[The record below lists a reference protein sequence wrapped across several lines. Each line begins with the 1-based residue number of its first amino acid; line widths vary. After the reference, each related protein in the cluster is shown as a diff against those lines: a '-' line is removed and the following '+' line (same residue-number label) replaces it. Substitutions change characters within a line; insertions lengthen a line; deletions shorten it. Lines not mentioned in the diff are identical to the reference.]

1 MKSKLRF
8 LVLLMPI
15 LVCMAHAQTPASKSP
30 ATRRMPQ
37 KLTVP
42 EPVAHLIRPL
52 LDLRQKSQRPEI
64 NCPADADPTKCT
76 DSNDDFENN
85 FEELLA
91 KLSGRKDSVS
101 DEALVVLMCF
111 YLGESQEETDA
122 VIGRGR
128 RMLRYLNKYR
138 YVTPHIPGRSY
149 PGSMFKDHSVK
160 ADDFAGAIRAI
171 QKGLRSTAE
180 NPEG

>member
-1 MKSKLRF
+1 MKSKLWF

-15 LVCMAHAQTPASKSP
+15 LFYVAHSQMPTEQSR
-30 ATRRMPQ
+30 TVNRRMHQ

-52 LDLRQKSQRPEI
+52 LDSRQKSQQHPEI
-64 NCPADADPTKCT
+64 NCPTDADPTKCT
-76 DSNDDFENN
+76 DSNEVN
-85 FEELLA
+85 FEDLLA
-91 KLSGRKDSVS
+91 KLTARKDPSS

-128 RMLRYLNKYR
+128 RMLKYLNKYR
-138 YVTPHIPGRSY
+138 YVIPNIPGRSY
-149 PGSMFKDHSVK
+149 PSSMLKDHSVK

-171 QKGLRSTAE
+171 QKGWHSGAD